1 MPDLASRKLANTSW
15 VLLPM
20 DETIPIPVTTTRL
33 ISASPA
39 FAASVTAIAD

>member
-1 MPDLASRKLANTSW
+1 

-33 ISASPA
+33 IFRLVLVVS
-39 FAASVTAIAD
+39 F